1 MLSHLPIEIFGKRQ
15 KRGIQEGEVNCIK
28 YDLLYRFQ
36 YTDIEG
42 ISYKIFFFLFN
53 LHFKNLSSWTFGKF
67 YPLRMTSIFQA
78 FPIILQRS
86 VLNKS

>member
-42 ISYKIFFFLFN
+42 ISYKIFFFYLICTLKICPVGHSVNF
-53 LHFKNLSSWTFGKF
+53 
-67 YPLRMTSIFQA
+67 
-78 FPIILQRS
+78 IL
-86 VLNKS
+86 

>member
-42 ISYKIFFFLFN
+42 ISYKIFFF
-53 LHFKNLSSWTFGKF
+53 
-67 YPLRMTSIFQA
+67 I
-78 FPIILQRS
+78 
-86 VLNKS
+86 

>member
-42 ISYKIFFFLFN
+42 ISYKIFFFF
-53 LHFKNLSSWTFGKF
+53 
-67 YPLRMTSIFQA
+67 I
-78 FPIILQRS
+78 
-86 VLNKS
+86 